1 MKKLMMILASL
12 TFTSAS
18 ITSVVSCTNVVDITK
33 KTNYHVIPNVASIKA
48 TIQKLN
54 YNADN
59 FDVDLAPGMKTAIIR
74 SMPDVTNQP
83 FLTKKINLDWTT
95 NDLTKIITFTS
106 LPYSE
111 EAVGKPADPARVLA
125 VINVLNGTNF
135 TSDDVQIIMEG
146 NNYKMIAKEGSN
158 FTGELEIISEAVTF
172 DQVYPV
178 VNLGNVYLNS
188 AIYNN
193 WKKDPTGNKLI
204 MAAALMEFTGD
215 RNRFSA
221 FYSQAIMQ
229 AFMQGGILD
238 IIIDDQFNG
247 AFYLSGSVPNIFN
260 DSNVTFKFHV
270 ILDHRKY
277 LNYNNE
283 KPKNMAQIKVSLTET
298 YNGNNLNDIRYAVV
312 KELLGKDFAEQYK
325 DLWYDELLVDKPYNP
340 DKKELVFR
348 AKPGSKIL
356 ASSDKMAS
364 ILTKQPFYQ
373 IIATL
378 Q

>member
-1 MKKLMMILASL
+1 M
-12 TFTSAS
+12 
-18 ITSVVSCTNVVDITK
+18 
-33 KTNYHVIPNVASIKA
+33 
-48 TIQKLN
+48 
-54 YNADN
+54 
-59 FDVDLAPGMKTAIIR
+59 
-74 SMPDVTNQP
+74 
-83 FLTKKINLDWTT
+83 DWTT
-95 NDLTKIITFTS
+95 NDLTKIITLIS

-111 EAVGKPADPARVLA
+111 EAVDKPADPARVLA
-125 VINVLNGTNF
+125 VMNVLNGTNF
-135 TSDDVQIIMEG
+135 TSDDVEVIVED
-146 NNYKMIAKEGSN
+146 NNYKIIAKEGGN

-178 VNLGNVYLNS
+178 VNLGNVYLAS
-188 AIYNN
+188 DIYNN
-193 WKKDPTGNKLI
+193 WKKDPTGSTLI
-204 MAAALMEFTGD
+204 IAAALMEFSGD
-215 RNRFSA
+215 PNRFSA

-238 IIIDDQFNG
+238 INIDDQLNG
-247 AFYLSGSVPNIFN
+247 TFYLSGSVPNIFN

-283 KPKNMAQIKVSLTET
+283 KPKNMEQIKVTLNET
-298 YNGNNLNDIRYAVV
+298 YTGNNLNDIRYAVV
-312 KELLGKDFAEQYK
+312 KQLLGQFFAEQYK
-325 DLWYDELLVDKPYNP
+325 DLWYDELLVDKPYNT
-340 DKKELVFR
+340 DKKEIVFR

-378 Q
+378 QEKIKWSNYDWKNVRLKLVLFKTIFLLFK

>member
-12 TFTSAS
+12 TFTSAF
-18 ITSVVSCTNVVDITK
+18 ITSVVSCTNVVDITQ

-59 FDVDLAPGMKTAIIR
+59 FDVDLASGMKTAIIC

-135 TSDDVQIIMEG
+135 MSDDVQIIMEG

-172 DQVYPV
+172 DQVYSV

-204 MAAALMEFTGD
+204 MAATLMEFTGD
-215 RNRFSA
+215 CNRFSA

-238 IIIDDQFNG
+238 ITIDDQFNG
-247 AFYLSGSVPNIFN
+247 TFYLSGSVPNIFN

-277 LNYNNE
+277 LNYNNK
-283 KPKNMAQIKVSLTET
+283 KPKNMAQIKVNLTET
-298 YNGNNLNDIRYAVV
+298 YAGNNLNDIRYAVV

-348 AKPGSKIL
+348 AKPDSKIL

-364 ILTKQPFYQ
+364 ILTKQPFYK